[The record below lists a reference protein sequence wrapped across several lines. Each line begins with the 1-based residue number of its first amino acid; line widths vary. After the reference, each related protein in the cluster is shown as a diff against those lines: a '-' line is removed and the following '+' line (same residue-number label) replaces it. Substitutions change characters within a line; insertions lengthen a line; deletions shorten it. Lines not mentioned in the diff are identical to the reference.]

1 VQKGLWKKQ
10 DKTRQD
16 KARTVVLY
24 TAPARKCKGLL
35 TLQQKKSR
43 LPPLNDH
50 KKAQGCFNTS
60 GEPMEG
66 EERREEA

>member
-1 VQKGLWKKQ
+1 M
-10 DKTRQD
+10 
-16 KARTVVLY
+16 Y

-60 GEPMEG
+60 GETMEG